1 MENYTNNFTNNNN
14 KKFYLLR
21 IQKYPIRG
29 SPAARPQ
36 ANFIP
41 FPSPCCDNR
50 RWRNGGRRRGAD
62 HAVDP
67 VTRDRPPRP
76 PVPSVEKGGHVREGE
91 KCHEAEPKLRPEV
104 AGHVTGATR
113 DIVRRHNKPLS
124 SSSSSLL
131 SLRRRRE
138 ERR

>member
-1 MENYTNNFTNNNN
+1 M
-14 KKFYLLR
+14 
-21 IQKYPIRG
+21 
-29 SPAARPQ
+29 
-36 ANFIP
+36 
-41 FPSPCCDNR
+41 
-50 RWRNGGRRRGAD
+50 
-62 HAVDP
+62 DP

-76 PVPSVEKGGHVREGE
+76 PVPSVEKGGHVREGGRGGE